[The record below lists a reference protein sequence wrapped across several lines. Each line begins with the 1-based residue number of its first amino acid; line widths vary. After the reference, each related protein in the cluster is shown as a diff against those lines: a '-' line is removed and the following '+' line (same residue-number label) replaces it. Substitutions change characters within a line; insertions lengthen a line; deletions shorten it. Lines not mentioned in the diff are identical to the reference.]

1 MTKKNNKIIKMNFG
15 GQQKDENI
23 NNGLLDYFGFNK
35 KDKSKTIFPI
45 VMMPFDLS
53 AKTSIIFERDFYVWM
68 LMDKLKGKKNQRV
81 NNFTLQSILCYDADQ
96 LLEENQFDL
105 FVPDK
110 VQECE
115 NILFLGNLDL
125 QGIKEFVLLK
135 QQKALRNIQP
145 WISMYELMIERA
157 KNNQENTFDL
167 KKEIRSD
174 ELKAFSRYFEPEIKN
189 KIKQILKMERKGISE
204 QILKLEDFD

>member
-1 MTKKNNKIIKMNFG
+1 MNFG

-23 NNGLLDYFGFNK
+23 NNGVLDYFGFNK

-53 AKTSIIFERDFYVWM
+53 AKTSIIFERDFYVWV
-68 LMDKLKGKKNQRV
+68 LMDKLKGKRNQRV
-81 NNFTLQSILCYDADQ
+81 NNFTLQSVLCYDAGQ

-125 QGIKEFVLLK
+125 QGIKEFALLK

-174 ELKAFSRYFEPEIKN
+174 ELKAFSGYFKPEIEN

-204 QILKLEDFD
+204 QILKLKDFD

>member
-23 NNGLLDYFGFNK
+23 NNGVLDYFGFNK

-53 AKTSIIFERDFYVWM
+53 AKTSIIFERDFYVWV
-68 LMDKLKGKKNQRV
+68 LMDKLKGKRNQRV
-81 NNFTLQSILCYDADQ
+81 NNFTLQSVLCYDAGQ

-125 QGIKEFVLLK
+125 QGIKEFALLK

-174 ELKAFSRYFEPEIKN
+174 ELKAFSGYFKPEIEN

-204 QILKLEDFD
+204 QILKLKDFD

>member
-1 MTKKNNKIIKMNFG
+1 MTKKNDKIIKVNFG

-35 KDKSKTIFPI
+35 KDKSKTIFPT

-53 AKTSIIFERDFYVWM
+53 AKTSIIFEREFYVWM
-68 LMDKLKGKKNQRV
+68 LMDKLKGNNNQRV
-81 NNFTLQSILCYDADQ
+81 NNFTLQSVLCYDADQ

-115 NILFLGNLDL
+115 NILFLGNLDP
-125 QGIKEFVLLK
+125 QGIKEFALLK

-167 KKEIRSD
+167 KKKIRSD
-174 ELKAFSRYFEPEIKN
+174 ELNLFSGYFEPNIEN
-189 KIKQILKMERKGISE
+189 KIKQLLKMERKGISE

>member
-1 MTKKNNKIIKMNFG
+1 MNFG
-15 GQQKDENI
+15 GQQKDKNV
-23 NNGLLDYFGFNK
+23 NNGLLDDFRFNK
-35 KDKSKTIFPI
+35 KDKGKTIFPI

-81 NNFTLQSILCYDADQ
+81 NNFTLQSVLCYDADQ

-174 ELKAFSRYFEPEIKN
+174 ELKAFSRYFEPEIKT